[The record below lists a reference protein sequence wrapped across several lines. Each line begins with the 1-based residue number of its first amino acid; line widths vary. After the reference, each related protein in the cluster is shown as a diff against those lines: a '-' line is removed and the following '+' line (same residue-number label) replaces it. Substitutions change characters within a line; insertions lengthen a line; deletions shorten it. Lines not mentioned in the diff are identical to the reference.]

1 MRLNTMVHVRW
12 GGVETVEALEPPLII
27 FKGFVQE
34 KHFLNWALTCTEI
47 GGFRAIPVEPQKD
60 TG

>member
-1 MRLNTMVHVRW
+1 MVHVRW